1 MGRRKT
7 IDRQATLRAIETVVR
22 ERGFAALSIDAV
34 AKAAGISKSSVLY
47 DFGSKTALLEA
58 YIDSRLSEWRAGISD
73 RATRHGDA
81 ADAWLRGWVD
91 FLREEPTA
99 DDLDVATIVAS
110 GTGDSKSC
118 RAIIARAVAE
128 DLNRIDTDSPDPRRA
143 ILAYLAIHGLQCLE
157 YSGFHAFSSDKR
169 QEIANDIMDLLTA
182 SQDPNHPEHSVR

>member
-7 IDRQATLRAIETVVR
+7 IDRQATMRAIETVVR
-22 ERGFAALSIDAV
+22 ERGFAALSIEAV
-34 AKAAGISKSSVLY
+34 ARAAGISKSSVLY
-47 DFGSKTALLEA
+47 DFGSKSALLEA
-58 YIDSRLSEWRAGISD
+58 YIDTRLEEWQAGI
-73 RATRHGDA
+73 AAKAAGHGA
-81 ADAWLRGWVD
+81 VPDAWLRGWID
-91 FLREEPTA
+91 CLRDQPTA

-182 SQDPNHPEHSVR
+182 SQDPNHPEHSAR